1 MTARADGLAVGLP
14 DEDVPMNA
22 GTMAEGGTAGR
33 PGVAAEH
40 QPASIPAFSAQDRA
54 MMRQAIDQARNAA
67 LHGEVPVGAVLV
79 KDGRVI
85 ATGYNHPVGSHDP
98 TAHAEIRALRM
109 AAGQLGNYRLG
120 GTTLYVT
127 LEPCMMCIG
136 AMLHARVAR
145 VVFGA
150 FDPKTGV
157 CGSVLDLPA
166 VAQLNHH
173 TRVEGG
179 LLAEDCG
186 RLLQDFFAER
196 RAMRRAA
203 RDALRAQEAELARWA
218 QGMADEDAPGALVLD
233 EDLRPE
239 EGSVG
244 N

>member
-1 MTARADGLAVGLP
+1 MRARQEPSLDTEGISVGAQA
-14 DEDVPMNA
+14 EA
-22 GTMAEGGTAGR
+22 G
-33 PGVAAEH
+33 
-40 QPASIPAFSAQDRA
+40 AFSALDQA

-79 KDGRVI
+79 RDGQVI
-85 ATGYNHPVGSHDP
+85 ATGYNHPIGSHDP

-109 AAGQLGNYRLG
+109 AAEQLGNYRLTG
-120 GTTLYVT
+120 STLYVT

-179 LLAEDCG
+179 LLAADCG

-196 RAMRRAA
+196 RALRRAA
-203 RDALRAQEAELARWA
+203 RDALRAEQAALTQWLEGAEAEPAV
-218 QGMADEDAPGALVLD
+218 GMLVLD
-233 EDLRPE
+233 EDLRKAQ
-239 EGSVG
+239 EG
-244 N
+244 